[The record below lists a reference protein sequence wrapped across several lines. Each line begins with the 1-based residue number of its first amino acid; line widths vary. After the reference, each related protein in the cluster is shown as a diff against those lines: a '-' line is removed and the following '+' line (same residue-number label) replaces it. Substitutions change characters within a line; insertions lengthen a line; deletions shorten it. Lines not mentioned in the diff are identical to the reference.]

1 MIYLKPVS
9 TCPLLDSAGVSK
21 DTSLELFIIL
31 FQELEQQTKKQNL
44 INKKNFDFSLQTR
57 LQNKASKK
65 VLIVS

>member
-44 INKKNFDFSLQTR
+44 INKKTDFSLQTR